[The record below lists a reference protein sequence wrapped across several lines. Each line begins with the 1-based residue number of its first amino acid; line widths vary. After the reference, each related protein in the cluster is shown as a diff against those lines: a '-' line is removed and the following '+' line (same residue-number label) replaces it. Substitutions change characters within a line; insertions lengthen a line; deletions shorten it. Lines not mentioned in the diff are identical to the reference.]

1 MCSLFLRQAKAPLNK
16 MIKTVSVNALQLGMY
31 VNLPLSWMSHS
42 FIKNKFLITSR
53 KQIDKIIQSGLKEI
67 KIDTSLG
74 KDLIDE
80 AIVAEHLPAVPETVQ
95 KVVPE
100 GLREMIRDPKLSRKK
115 KAMAVQHY
123 SQEMMK
129 NLLESPSAENI
140 GAVMT
145 TISEIVDLIIT
156 DDETSSYMLNITS
169 HDFATYTHSVNVG
182 ILSISLAKVLYRHS
196 DGHDMHALGA
206 GFFLHDLGKVRI
218 DQSIINKPGKLTEQ
232 EWKEMRQHPDHGF
245 EILSETDKLNKESR
259 IIVLQHH
266 ERNDGSGYPLGIKG
280 DDIHPY
286 GRICSVAD
294 VYDALTSIRP
304 YKPKMIPFEALRL
317 MQKEMLYHFHRDV
330 FDRFVLLL
338 ASPGKDK
345 GSATK

>member
-1 MCSLFLRQAKAPLNK
+1 
-16 MIKTVSVNALQLGMY
+16 MIKTISVNKLEVGMY
-31 VNLPLSWMSHS
+31 VNLPTSWMSHS

-53 KQIDKIIQSGLKEI
+53 GQIDKIIQSSLKEV

-74 KDLIDE
+74 KDLIDD
-80 AIVAEHLPAVPETVQ
+80 AIAAEHLPTVPETVQ

-100 GLREMIRDPKLSRKK
+100 GLREMIRDPNLAPEKKSR
-115 KAMAVQHY
+115 AVQQY
-123 SQEMMK
+123 SKEMMK
-129 NLLESPSAENI
+129 NLLESPTAENI
-140 GAVMT
+140 GEVMT
-145 TISEIVDLIIT
+145 TISEIVDLIVT
-156 DDETSSYMLNITS
+156 DDETNNYLLNITS

-182 ILSISLAKVLYRHS
+182 ILSISLTKALYRQS

-206 GFFLHDLGKVRI
+206 GFFLHDLGKTRI
-218 DQSIINKPGKLTEQ
+218 DLSIINKPGKLNDQ

-245 EILSETDKLNKESR
+245 KILTETDKLNKESR

-294 VYDALTSIRP
+294 VYEALTSIRP
-304 YKPKMIPFEALRL
+304 YKPQMPPFEALRI
-317 MQKEMLYHFHRDV
+317 MQKEMLHHFHRDV
-330 FDRFVLLL
+330 FERFVLLL
-338 ASPGKDK
+338 AAAVK
-345 GSATK
+345 T

>member
-1 MCSLFLRQAKAPLNK
+1 
-16 MIKTVSVNALQLGMY
+16 MY
-31 VNLPLSWMSHS
+31 INLPTSWMSHS

-53 KQIDKIIQSGLKEI
+53 SQIDKIIQSSLKEI

-80 AIVAEHLPAVPETVQ
+80 VIADEPSPSVPETVQ

-100 GLREMIRDPKLSRKK
+100 GLREMIRDPKLASDK
-115 KAMAVQHY
+115 KAQAVQHY
-123 SQEMMK
+123 SQDMMK
-129 NLLESPSAENI
+129 NLLESPTAENI

-145 TISEIVDLIIT
+145 TVSEIVDLIVT
-156 DDETSSYMLNITS
+156 DDDTNHYLLNITS

-182 ILSISLAKVLYRHS
+182 ILSISLAKALYRKS
-196 DGHDMHALGA
+196 DNHDMHALGS
-206 GFFLHDLGKVRI
+206 GFFLHDLGKTRI

-232 EWKEMRQHPDHGF
+232 EWNEMRGHPNHGF
-245 EILSETDKLNKESR
+245 EILTETDKLNKESR

-304 YKPKMIPFEALRL
+304 YKPKIPPFEALRI
-317 MQKEMLYHFHRDV
+317 MQKEMLHHFHRDV
-330 FDRFVLLL
+330 FERFVLLL
-338 ASPGKDK
+338 AAAEK
-345 GSATK
+345 T